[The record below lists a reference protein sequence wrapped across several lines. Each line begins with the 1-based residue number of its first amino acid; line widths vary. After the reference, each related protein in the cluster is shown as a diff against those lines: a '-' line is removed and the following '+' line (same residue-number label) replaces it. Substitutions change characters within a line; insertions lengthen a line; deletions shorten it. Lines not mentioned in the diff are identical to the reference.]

1 LKELQKFTPLLAGI
15 VVSLV
20 TFACGKAGS
29 PTTPTQTGPSP
40 TAPAPTPP
48 TSLPPASL
56 GPINHIFLVVEEN
69 ASAAAVIGGPLMP
82 YLNSLA
88 TQGGSASEYF
98 ANTHPSIGN
107 YFMLTVGNT
116 VTNNNNFSNI
126 VTDDNIVRQLLAAGK
141 TWKSYAEDLPSV
153 GYTGADTGGYARK
166 HNVLAL
172 LADVANNPAQAGNLV
187 PFSQFSRDLISDAFP
202 NYSFIV
208 PNLCNDAHDCP
219 LTTADT
225 WLQTNLAP
233 LVNSA
238 QFQRDG
244 LLIVLFDE
252 APDAEV
258 ARGGGRVAWVAVGP
272 RVKRGYRSSSVYQH
286 ESTLRLMADVL
297 GLPVPPNRAAG
308 APDMREFLT
317 F

>member
-1 LKELQKFTPLLAGI
+1 MQKYAPLLAGI
-15 VVSLV
+15 VVSML
-20 TFACGKAGS
+20 ACGKASS
-29 PTTPTQTGPSP
+29 PSAPTQTATPP
-40 TAPAPTPP
+40 TAPTPTPP
-48 TSLPPASL
+48 PPTAPPLTS
-56 GPINHIFLVVEEN
+56 GPINHVFLVVEEN
-69 ASAAAVIGGPLMP
+69 ASASTVIGGPQMP

-88 TQGGSASEYF
+88 TQFGLATEYY
-98 ANTHPSIGN
+98 ANAHPSISN

-116 VTNNNNFSNI
+116 VTNNNNFSGV

-141 TWKSYAEDLPSV
+141 SWKSYAEDLPSV
-153 GYTGADTGGYARK
+153 GYTGGDTGSYARK

-172 LADVANNPAQAGNLV
+172 LADVVNSPAQVGNLV
-187 PFSQFSRDLISDAFP
+187 PFSQFSSDLAGNAFP

-208 PNLCNDAHDCP
+208 PNLCNDGHDCP
-219 LTTADT
+219 LTTADA
-225 WLQTNLAP
+225 WLQSNIGP

-252 APDAEV
+252 APDTELT
-258 ARGGGRVAWVAVGP
+258 RGGGRVAWVAVGP
-272 RVKRGYRSSSVYQH
+272 RAKRGYRSANVYQH
-286 ESTLRLMADVL
+286 ESTLRLTADVL
-297 GLPVPPNRAAG
+297 GLPASPNRAVG

>member
-1 LKELQKFTPLLAGI
+1 MPKYAPLFAGI

-20 TFACGKAGS
+20 VACGKSSS
-29 PTTPTQTGPSP
+29 PSAPTATAPPPTATTPTPP
-40 TAPAPTPP
+40 NPPAPPS
-48 TSLPPASL
+48 TS
-56 GPINHIFLVVEEN
+56 GPINHVFLVVEEN
-69 ASAAAVIGGPLMP
+69 ASASTVIGGPQMP

-88 TQGGSASEYF
+88 TQFGLATEYY
-98 ANTHPSIGN
+98 ANAHPSISN

-116 VTNNNNFSNI
+116 VTNNNNFSA
-126 VTDDNIVRQLLAAGK
+126 VVSDDNIVRQLLAAGK

-153 GYTGADTGGYARK
+153 GYTGGDTGGYARK

-172 LADVANNPAQAGNLV
+172 LADVVNSPAQVGNLV
-187 PFSQFSRDLISDAFP
+187 PFSQFSSDLAGNTFP

-208 PNLCNDAHDCP
+208 PNLCNDGHDCP
-219 LTTADT
+219 LTTADA
-225 WLQTNLAP
+225 WLQSNIGP

-252 APDAEV
+252 ATDAELT
-258 ARGGGRVAWVAVGP
+258 RGGGRVAWVAVGP
-272 RVKRGYRSSSVYQH
+272 RAKRGYRSANVYQH
-286 ESTLRLMADVL
+286 ESTLRLTADVL
-297 GLPVPPNRAAG
+297 GLPVSPNRAAG

>member
-1 LKELQKFTPLLAGI
+1 LQKFTPVFAAI
-15 VVSLV
+15 AVSVV
-20 TFACGKAGS
+20 TFACGKASS
-29 PTTPTQTGPSP
+29 PTAPTQTGASP
-40 TAPAPTPP
+40 AAPAPAPP
-48 TSLPPASL
+48 SPSSPAAPA
-56 GPINHIFLVVEEN
+56 GPINHVFLVVEEN

-88 TQGGSASEYF
+88 TQGGSASEYY

-107 YFMLTVGNT
+107 YFMLTVGSM
-116 VTNNNNFSNI
+116 VTNNNNFSGV
-126 VTDDNIVRQLLAAGK
+126 VTEDNIVRQLLAAGK

-153 GYTGADTGGYARK
+153 GYTGGDTGGYARK

-172 LADVANNPAQAGNLV
+172 LADVVNNPAQVGNLV
-187 PFSQFSRDLISDAFP
+187 PFSQFSRDLTSNALP

-208 PNLCNDAHDCP
+208 PNLCNDGHDCG
-219 LTTADT
+219 LSTADS
-225 WLQTNLAP
+225 WLQTNIGP

-238 QFQRDG
+238 SFQRDG

-252 APDAEV
+252 APDTEV
-258 ARGGGRVAWVAVGP
+258 ARGGGRVAWVAVGA
-272 RVKRGYRSSSVYQH
+272 RAKRGYRSSNVYQH
-286 ESTLRLMADVL
+286 ESTLRLTADVL

-308 APDMREFLT
+308 APDMREFLI